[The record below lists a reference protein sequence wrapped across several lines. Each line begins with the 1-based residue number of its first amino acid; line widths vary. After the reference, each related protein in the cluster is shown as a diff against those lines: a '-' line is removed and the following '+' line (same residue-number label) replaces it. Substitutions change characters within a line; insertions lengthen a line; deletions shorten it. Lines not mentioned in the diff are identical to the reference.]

1 MGPAR
6 SYIPNLRLQ
15 WHRHRLRLT
24 QEQVAE
30 QIAVIAWER
39 FAVRVGVDARMVSKW
54 ERGEK
59 RPSRL
64 YQECLRLLFNDPE
77 LFGARDDAMNRR
89 QWLRGAAAVG
99 TAMLLEEA
107 SPGDN
112 GGRSEDG
119 TMGQLLAD
127 ATAESVELSRQTEAS
142 DLGPATL
149 EHLDLAVERLGL
161 IYMTTPPGLLLDEIR
176 WYRRRAVEVL
186 GGRHTLAQR
195 RRLYV
200 AAGWLTGLLGHLSF
214 DLGDYQAAR
223 AHCVTAWQLAD
234 DAGEQ
239 ELGAWVR
246 NIQAMVALYTRR
258 FREAVRYAEMG
269 GELAAAGTTG
279 SVQLPVLAA
288 RAHARLGNRQETG
301 LAIRQAEQAFDGLQ
315 VASQPESVFSVDA
328 ARVPFCAGTAYVWLD
343 PQRAAVYSREAIS
356 LYDAATGTS
365 RWPANQA
372 LARLDLATALAQLGE
387 PEEASQTALEALAI
401 FPERP
406 VDSVMRR
413 AGDLEAILD
422 IEPYRRLPA
431 VRQFREQLQ
440 ITRAEAGL
448 A

>member
-6 SYIPNLRLQ
+6 TYIPNLRLQ

-30 QIAVIAWER
+30 QVALIAWER

-77 LFGARDDAMNRR
+77 LFGAGDDAMNRR
-89 QWLRGAAAVG
+89 QWLRGTAAVG
-99 TAMLLEEA
+99 TAMLLAEA

-119 TMGQLLAD
+119 TIGQLLAD
-127 ATAESVELSRQTEAS
+127 ATAESVELSRQIEAS

-161 IYMTTPPGLLLDEIR
+161 VYMTTPPGLLLDEIR

-223 AHCVTAWQLAD
+223 AHCVTAWQLAE
-234 DAGEQ
+234 DAGER
-239 ELGAWVR
+239 ELAAWVR
-246 NIQAMVALYTRR
+246 NIQAMVALYR
-258 FREAVRYAEMG
+258 
-269 GELAAAGTTG
+269 
-279 SVQLPVLAA
+279 
-288 RAHARLGNRQETG
+288 
-301 LAIRQAEQAFDGLQ
+301 
-315 VASQPESVFSVDA
+315 
-328 ARVPFCAGTAYVWLD
+328 
-343 PQRAAVYSREAIS
+343 
-356 LYDAATGTS
+356 
-365 RWPANQA
+365 
-372 LARLDLATALAQLGE
+372 
-387 PEEASQTALEALAI
+387 
-401 FPERP
+401 
-406 VDSVMRR
+406 
-413 AGDLEAILD
+413 
-422 IEPYRRLPA
+422 
-431 VRQFREQLQ
+431 
-440 ITRAEAGL
+440 
-448 A
+448 

>member
-6 SYIPNLRLQ
+6 TYIPNLRLQ

-30 QIAVIAWER
+30 QIVVIAWER

-77 LFGARDDAMNRR
+77 LFGAGDDAMNRR
-89 QWLRGAAAVG
+89 QWLRGTAAVG
-99 TAMLLEEA
+99 TAMLLAEA

-149 EHLDLAVERLGL
+149 EHLDLAVERLGVV
-161 IYMTTPPGLLLDEIR
+161 YMTTPPGSLLDELC

-186 GGRHTLAQR
+186 GGRHTLAQQ

-234 DAGEQ
+234 DAGER

-258 FREAVRYAEMG
+258 FMEAVRYAEAG

-288 RAHARLGNRQETG
+288 RAHARLGNRHETG
-301 LAIRQAEQAFDGLQ
+301 LASDKQSRPSTDSRSP
-315 VASQPESVFSVDA
+315 V
-328 ARVPFCAGTAYVWLD
+328 R
-343 PQRAAVYSREAIS
+343 QRASFRWMRPGCRSAPVQP
-356 LYDAATGTS
+356 TS
-365 RWPANQA
+365 GWTRSVP
-372 LARLDLATALAQLGE
+372 LSIRARRS
-387 PEEASQTALEALAI
+387 ASMT
-401 FPERP
+401 PPPGR
-406 VDSVMRR
+406 VD
-413 AGDLEAILD
+413 GPPTE
-422 IEPYRRLPA
+422 RLPA
-431 VRQFREQLQ
+431 SISPRRLRSLANRRRRVRQLWIHWPSSPNGRS
-440 ITRAEAGL
+440 TRSCDAL
-448 A
+448 AS